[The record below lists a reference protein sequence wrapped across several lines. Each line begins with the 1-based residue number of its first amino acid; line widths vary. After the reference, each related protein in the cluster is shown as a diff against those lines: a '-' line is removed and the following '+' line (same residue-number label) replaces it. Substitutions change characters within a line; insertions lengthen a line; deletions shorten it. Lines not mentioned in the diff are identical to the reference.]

1 MDQLLEPSERHDKSL
16 NLANDLSKNYVSN
29 STLNPLN
36 LNPKFPSLP
45 KMRGFKIA
53 LLNICSLTCHYDEL
67 CVFMEDRAIDILG
80 LNETR
85 LDNTIADSQI
95 DIEGYDILRR
105 DRNRNGGGVA
115 FYVAQSLTYV
125 NRQGLLSHEDLEILT
140 VEIKKPKSK
149 PFLVTTWYRPPDS
162 KVEIFDK
169 FESYLLKLD
178 QEDKESIIMGDTN
191 CNLLSQ
197 TFDHKAEHLKFITE
211 TYQYI
216 QLIDQPTRITSSTR
230 TLIDHIF
237 TNKPNIITNHGV
249 LHVGIS
255 DHSLIY
261 ATHKHNTLK
270 ADPKIIESRQFKN
283 FDCDA
288 FIEDIKETPFHFASL
303 MDDPNEMWDVWKSLL
318 LEVINKHAPM
328 RKIKVKSKSSPWITA
343 ELGRKMRK
351 RDFLKNQAVKQNSHQ
366 AWNDYKKA
374 RNEVNASIREAR
386 VTFFNDSIKK
396 HSGNL
401 KETWNVINSSLG
413 RKPKMTVINELIDEG
428 KVFVQKEDIA
438 EQINN
443 HFCSLGS
450 KLASCIPD
458 TVSQPEDFLARTDLN
473 FCFRPVNVGYIL
485 NLISNL
491 KPSVSCGLDNISSR
505 LLKLCSPYISDSI
518 CDIINHVLET
528 GIFPDDWKKAKV
540 HPIYKSDERNIPSN
554 YRPISILPAISK
566 IIERVMPSQ
575 LLEYFQAGNL
585 LTESQSGFRPNHS
598 TSTALISAV
607 NLWLANMDA
616 GKLNGSVFIDL
627 KKAFDTVDYNILLRK
642 LYCYGVD
649 GNALQL
655 LKSYLTDRTQRCYV
669 NGVLSTEQY
678 VSCGI
683 PQGSI
688 LGPLLFI
695 IYINDF
701 PKCLRQT
708 TPGMFADDTY
718 ITTADEEIS
727 KIECSLNSDLIAV
740 HNWLKTNK
748 LSCNTSKTSN
758 MTIGSRQKLANANFM
773 NLELDDRPIEHKPST
788 KLLGVHIDEML
799 TWDNQIKHISSKV
812 SNGLRMLYLARKL
825 TDNQETLKT
834 IYHSLVQ
841 PYFDYCDV
849 VWGDCS
855 KTCTYTCRQIAKVAK

>member
-1 MDQLLEPSERHDKSL
+1 M
-16 NLANDLSKNYVSN
+16 
-29 STLNPLN
+29 
-36 LNPKFPSLP
+36 
-45 KMRGFKIA
+45 
-53 LLNICSLTCHYDEL
+53 
-67 CVFMEDRAIDILG
+67 
-80 LNETR
+80 
-85 LDNTIADSQI
+85 
-95 DIEGYDILRR
+95 
-105 DRNRNGGGVA
+105 
-115 FYVAQSLTYV
+115 
-125 NRQGLLSHEDLEILT
+125 
-140 VEIKKPKSK
+140 
-149 PFLVTTWYRPPDS
+149 
-162 KVEIFDK
+162 
-169 FESYLLKLD
+169 
-178 QEDKESIIMGDTN
+178 
-191 CNLLSQ
+191 
-197 TFDHKAEHLKFITE
+197 
-211 TYQYI
+211 
-216 QLIDQPTRITSSTR
+216 
-230 TLIDHIF
+230 
-237 TNKPNIITNHGV
+237 
-249 LHVGIS
+249 
-255 DHSLIY
+255 
-261 ATHKHNTLK
+261 
-270 ADPKIIESRQFKN
+270 
-283 FDCDA
+283 
-288 FIEDIKETPFHFASL
+288 
-303 MDDPNEMWDVWKSLL
+303 
-318 LEVINKHAPM
+318 
-328 RKIKVKSKSSPWITA
+328 
-343 ELGRKMRK
+343 
-351 RDFLKNQAVKQNSHQ
+351 
-366 AWNDYKKA
+366 
-374 RNEVNASIREAR
+374 EAR

-438 EQINN
+438 EQMNN

-458 TVSQPEDFLARTDLN
+458 TVSQPEDFLGRTDLN

-540 HPIYKSDERNIPSN
+540 HPIYKSDERSIPSN

-566 IIERVMPSQ
+566 IIERVMHSQ

-627 KKAFDTVDYNILLRK
+627 KKAFDTVVHNILLRK

-688 LGPLLFI
+688 VGPLLFI

-701 PKCLRQT
+701 PKCLRHT

-748 LSCNTSKTSN
+748 LSCNTSKTSY
-758 MTIGSRQKLANANFM
+758 MTIGSRQKLANAN
-773 NLELDDRPIEHKPST
+773 L
-788 KLLGVHIDEML
+788 
-799 TWDNQIKHISSKV
+799 IS
-812 SNGLRMLYLARKL
+812 
-825 TDNQETLKT
+825 
-834 IYHSLVQ
+834 
-841 PYFDYCDV
+841 
-849 VWGDCS
+849 
-855 KTCTYTCRQIAKVAK
+855 

>member
-1 MDQLLEPSERHDKSL
+1 MCAEKDLYFDASSQLYSKQ
-16 NLANDLSKNYVSN
+16 LSKYIPDGNGLVSA
-29 STLNPLN
+29 
-36 LNPKFPSLP
+36 
-45 KMRGFKIA
+45 M
-53 LLNICSLTCHYDEL
+53 
-67 CVFMEDRAIDILG
+67 
-80 LNETR
+80 
-85 LDNTIADSQI
+85 
-95 DIEGYDILRR
+95 
-105 DRNRNGGGVA
+105 
-115 FYVAQSLTYV
+115 
-125 NRQGLLSHEDLEILT
+125 HEI
-140 VEIKKPKSK
+140 
-149 PFLVTTWYRPPDS
+149 
-162 KVEIFDK
+162 
-169 FESYLLKLD
+169 
-178 QEDKESIIMGDTN
+178 
-191 CNLLSQ
+191 
-197 TFDHKAEHLKFITE
+197 
-211 TYQYI
+211 
-216 QLIDQPTRITSSTR
+216 
-230 TLIDHIF
+230 
-237 TNKPNIITNHGV
+237 
-249 LHVGIS
+249 
-255 DHSLIY
+255 
-261 ATHKHNTLK
+261 
-270 ADPKIIESRQFKN
+270 
-283 FDCDA
+283 
-288 FIEDIKETPFHFASL
+288 
-303 MDDPNEMWDVWKSLL
+303 
-318 LEVINKHAPM
+318 
-328 RKIKVKSKSSPWITA
+328 
-343 ELGRKMRK
+343 
-351 RDFLKNQAVKQNSHQ
+351 
-366 AWNDYKKA
+366 
-374 RNEVNASIREAR
+374 RNENKG
-386 VTFFNDSIKK
+386 KK

-438 EQINN
+438 EQMNN

-458 TVSQPEDFLARTDLN
+458 TVSQPEDFLGRTDLN

-566 IIERVMPSQ
+566 IIERVMHSQ

-627 KKAFDTVDYNILLRK
+627 KKAFDTVDHNILLRK

-695 IYINDF
+695 IYITGV
-701 PKCLRQT
+701 P
-708 TPGMFADDTY
+708 
-718 ITTADEEIS
+718 S
-727 KIECSLNSDLIAV
+727 
-740 HNWLKTNK
+740 
-748 LSCNTSKTSN
+748 
-758 MTIGSRQKLANANFM
+758 SR
-773 NLELDDRPIEHKPST
+773 LEK
-788 KLLGVHIDEML
+788 
-799 TWDNQIKHISSKV
+799 
-812 SNGLRMLYLARKL
+812 
-825 TDNQETLKT
+825 
-834 IYHSLVQ
+834 
-841 PYFDYCDV
+841 
-849 VWGDCS
+849 
-855 KTCTYTCRQIAKVAK
+855 AKN